1 MTTGPPRPRPW
12 AGPSS
17 RGRADL
23 PVTPVNRV
31 GGSAR
36 PAGQGETW
44 VGLRKT
50 GDDETAEFVLG
61 SFEVREA

>member
-1 MTTGPPRPRPW
+1 M
-12 AGPSS
+12 
-17 RGRADL
+17 
-23 PVTPVNRV
+23 TPVNRV